1 MYAGRPAEE
10 PLRPRTPGT
19 GSATV
24 DRETKSLHRQPD
36 PVAVRVPADPTGAAD
51 LTRAEMQGR
60 RDAHAMF
67 RAQKRSVPGFE
78 RA

>member
-1 MYAGRPAEE
+1 
-10 PLRPRTPGT
+10 
-19 GSATV
+19 
-24 DRETKSLHRQPD
+24 
-36 PVAVRVPADPTGAAD
+36 VPADPTGAAD